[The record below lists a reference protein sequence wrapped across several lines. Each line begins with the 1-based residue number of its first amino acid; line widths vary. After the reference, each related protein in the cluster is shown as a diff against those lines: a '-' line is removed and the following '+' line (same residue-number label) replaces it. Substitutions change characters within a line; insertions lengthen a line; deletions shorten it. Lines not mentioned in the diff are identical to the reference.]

1 MANIDNFEPITTLKM
16 DVIDVKLIKDLS
28 KHWIVEIRT
37 ESDIILI
44 DLYSKK
50 HPPHAPLYH
59 CVIMITHFNK
69 KEHYAEIL
77 NFRKIFP

>member
-16 DVIDVKLIKDLS
+16 NVIDVKLIKDLS

-50 HPPHAPLYH
+50 HPLPCFPLSLRH
-59 CVIMITHFNK
+59 NDNS
-69 KEHYAEIL
+69 L
-77 NFRKIFP
+77 Q

>member
-50 HPPHAPLYH
+50 TPLP
-59 CVIMITHFNK
+59 C
-69 KEHYAEIL
+69 
-77 NFRKIFP
+77 FPLSLRHNDNSLQ

>member
-28 KHWIVEIRT
+28 KHWMVEIRT

-50 HPPHAPLYH
+50 HPPPCFPLSLRH
-59 CVIMITHFNK
+59 NDNS
-69 KEHYAEIL
+69 L
-77 NFRKIFP
+77 Q